1 VSSFICDLR
10 NLVVPL
16 LFGAE
21 RYAPLILKL
30 KCIKDKLVAD
40 RLGLDQ
46 N

>member
-30 KCIKDKLVAD
+30 VHKGQLLAD